1 MVTTNKQIFETKPLA
16 YGVNLTEKDDRLDCA
31 WFNPIVED
39 KIDNLGNSKCGDRE
53 LVKLRSFA
61 DVNGGKR
68 LPKGTVISES
78 DQNDIPYIR
87 VIDVK
92 DLKVGLNKAIRIPKE
107 IHKVIQNYQLKQ
119 HDVIITIV
127 GATIGK
133 VGIVDEHVDVCDF
146 TENMAR
152 IRIKNDSVL
161 PRFLLHFLDSKFGRM
176 QSERLSVG
184 SSQFKLSLQ
193 SCRNIEIYLPFFNSS
208 FNTEEQTNILNEV
221 YSIYKQ
227 IENKR
232 KQSDKLLDEARNVV
246 MNKIGLPTVSG
257 TNSSYTFARAI
268 SDDQHSRLDV
278 LFNNPLYER
287 LIRILREYPHKPLT
301 KLIKQEKG
309 DRITPSDFYRLVE
322 LEQIDENTGRI
333 THAREVPSLG
343 SEKILVKEGNIL
355 VSKLQPERGKVVIVD
370 KEFDGCVGSSE
381 LIPFSLDSTDV
392 SLEYLWAVLRSEY
405 VLRQWEYSLIGS
417 SRMRIGNS
425 ELNLTIIPIP
435 NKKMQDETVEEIRGK
450 ISASD
455 KILEEA
461 ENLESQ
467 AKEKFVKLLVRR

>member
-1 MVTTNKQIFETKPLA
+1 MATINKQIFETKPLA
-16 YGVNLTEKDDRLDCA
+16 YGVNLTENDDRLDCA
-31 WFNPIVED
+31 WFNPIVKDE
-39 KIDNLGNSKCGDRE
+39 IDNLRNSKRSGRE
-53 LVKLRSFA
+53 LVKLRSIA

-78 DQNDIPYIR
+78 DPNDIPYVR

-92 DLKVGLNKAIRIPKE
+92 DLKVYLNKAIRISKE

-133 VGIVDEHVDVCDF
+133 VGIVDEYVDVCDF
-146 TENMAR
+146 TENMAK
-152 IRIKNDSVL
+152 IRIKDDSVL

-193 SCRNIEIYLPFFNSS
+193 SCRNIEIYLPFSNGS
-208 FNTEEQTNILNEV
+208 FNTVEQTNILKEV
-221 YSIYKQ
+221 YSILKQ
-227 IENKR
+227 IEDKK
-232 KQSDKLLDEARNVV
+232 KQSDKLINEARNVV
-246 MNKIGLPTVSG
+246 ANKIGLPTISD
-257 TNSSYTFARAI
+257 TNNSYTFVRTI

-287 LIRILREYPHKPLT
+287 LIKTLQKYPNKLIT

-309 DRITPSDFYRLVE
+309 GGITPSDFYRLVE

-333 THAREVPSLG
+333 THAREVPELG
-343 SEKILVKEGNIL
+343 SEKILMKEGNIL
-355 VSKLQPERGKVVIVD
+355 VSKLQPERGKVVIVG

-381 LIPFSLDSTDV
+381 LIPFALDSTDV

-405 VLRQWEYSLIGS
+405 VLKQWEYSLIGS
-417 SRMRIGNS
+417 SRMRIGSN
-425 ELNLTIIPIP
+425 ELNRTIIPIP
-435 NKKMQDETVEEIRGK
+435 YKKTQDEITGEIRDK

-455 KILEEA
+455 NILQEA

-467 AKEKFVKLLVRR
+467 AKERFFKLLVG